1 MFAKSKRPQP
11 IGQPP
16 RGRVHHRARLSFE
29 ELESRI
35 LLTTG
40 FPGFAK
46 PLIAQPE
53 TVTNPSPRGLVPAQI
68 AHAYGFDA
76 INFVQGGATVRGNGA
91 GQTIAI
97 IDGFGDAQ
105 IANDLAVFDST
116 FKLPAPPS
124 FKMVGE
130 NGGAVPARSD
140 QLWALEASLDVE
152 WAHALAPAAN
162 ILMVETNTDSLPD
175 LFTGVRFAAKQAG
188 VSVVSMSF
196 GVPEFAGEEQFDASM
211 TTPRGHQGVTFVA
224 ASGDSGAPGDYPA
237 FSQNVLAAGGTQLT
251 LNANGGYGSETG
263 WGAGAGQLGS
273 GGGVSVMETESSYQL
288 GVQNS
293 GMRQIPDV
301 AFDAS
306 PASGVAIYDTHGYNG
321 QTGWFQVG
329 GTSFSAPAWAALLA
343 ISNQG
348 RALAHEGSLMN
359 RQAQTL
365 LYNLPASSFHDIL
378 TGNNGFPAGPG
389 YDLVTGR
396 GTPIANKIAA
406 GLRTVAPFAMMD
418 VSSTQTMSAASQP
431 LQASLALDIS
441 PTASPALGAP
451 AFLLPSTLAPGSPV
465 APGIHLNG
473 PASTDRTVAADGDP
487 SSRLEL
493 GASTDFNA
501 AWVDRAFASANA
513 TDHLD
518 RFSGVF
524 DEETSDDTGIPAPS
538 ASEGLFFV

>member
-1 MFAKSKRPQP
+1 MFAKSKRPQA
-11 IGQPP
+11 IGQSS
-16 RGRVHHRARLSFE
+16 RGRARHRARLSFE

-40 FPGFAK
+40 LPGFAK

-53 TVTNPSPRGLVPAQI
+53 TVTNPSPIGLVPAQI

-97 IDGFGDAQ
+97 VDGFGDAQ
-105 IANDLAVFDST
+105 IANDLRVFDST
-116 FKLPAPPS
+116 FGLPAPPS

-162 ILMVETNTDSLPD
+162 ILMIETNTDSLAD

-196 GVPEFAGEEQFDASM
+196 GVPEFAGEEQFDASF

-224 ASGDSGAPGDYPA
+224 ATGDSGVPGDYPA
-237 FSQNVLAAGGTQLT
+237 FSKNVLAAGGTKLT

-263 WGAGAGQLGS
+263 WGSGAGQLGS
-273 GGGVSVMETESSYQL
+273 GGGVSVMETEPSYQL

-321 QTGWFQVG
+321 QTGWFEVG

-348 RALAHEGSLMN
+348 RALRA
-359 RQAQTL
+359 R
-365 LYNLPASSFHDIL
+365 
-378 TGNNGFPAGPG
+378 
-389 YDLVTGR
+389 GR
-396 GTPIANKIAA
+396 
-406 GLRTVAPFAMMD
+406 
-418 VSSTQTMSAASQP
+418 S
-431 LQASLALDIS
+431 
-441 PTASPALGAP
+441 
-451 AFLLPSTLAPGSPV
+451 
-465 APGIHLNG
+465 
-473 PASTDRTVAADGDP
+473 
-487 SSRLEL
+487 
-493 GASTDFNA
+493 
-501 AWVDRAFASANA
+501 
-513 TDHLD
+513 
-518 RFSGVF
+518 
-524 DEETSDDTGIPAPS
+524 
-538 ASEGLFFV
+538 